1 MRRLSCTLFFFIME
15 KKKRCLIFTN
25 HFYPETFRC
34 NDVAFEL
41 VKRGYE
47 VKVLTGIPDY
57 PQGKFHK
64 GYSLL
69 RRRCETING
78 VKVVRV
84 PRIPRGSGS
93 AIRMVLNYA
102 SGIFFFFFYGLYQAL
117 FYKYDCIFVH
127 NTSPAFICLPAVLV
141 KKIQRIPLDHWILD
155 MWPESLAAGGI
166 HNKTIYNMVEEMMG
180 MIYHNCDILHIS
192 SMGFKRLLLEK
203 GVPDY
208 KIEYFPNFCEDTS
221 SNTGFRS
228 IPELPEG
235 FKVMFAGNLGEAQNL
250 ENVLQSALRLRD
262 EKDIHWVFVGDGRKK
277 PWMDAFI
284 TEHHL
289 EDTVHMMG
297 RHPIDTMSA
306 FFAQADV
313 MLVSLADEVAFR
325 LVLPAKVQAY
335 MVNAK
340 PILAMLNGEGQE
352 VIQAAECGW
361 SVNANDVD
369 GMVDM
374 VKHISKYS
382 REDLRSIGNKGY
394 TYYRENFE
402 LNMCMER
409 LDKTLNKLINE
420 KIKK

>member
-1 MRRLSCTLFFFIME
+1 ME

-34 NDVAFEL
+34 NDIAFEL

-64 GYSLL
+64 GYSLFKK
-69 RRRCETING
+69 RCEVVNG

-84 PRIPRGSGS
+84 PRIPRGDGS

-102 SGIFFFFFYGLYQAL
+102 SGVFFFFFYGLYQAL
-117 FYKYDCIFVH
+117 FHKYDCIFVH

-166 HNKTIYNMVEEMMG
+166 HNKTVYNMVEKMMG
-180 MIYHNCDILHIS
+180 MIYRNCDVLHIS

-203 GVPDY
+203 GVPEE
-208 KIEYFPNFCEDTS
+208 KIVYLPNFCEDTS
-221 SNTGFRS
+221 ANVELKP

-250 ENVLQSALRLRD
+250 ENVLKSALRLRE

-284 TEHHL
+284 AEHHL
-289 EDTVHMMG
+289 GATVHMMG

-313 MLVSLADEVAFR
+313 MLVSLADEVAFN

-340 PILAMLNGEGQE
+340 PVLAMLNGEGQE

-361 SVNANDVD
+361 GIDANDIE
-369 GMVDM
+369 GMADM
-374 VKHISKYS
+374 VKQISGLSKS
-382 REDLRSIGNKGY
+382 ELKRIGDKGY
-394 TYYRENFE
+394 AYYKENFE
-402 LNMCMER
+402 LNMCMGR
-409 LDKTLNKLINE
+409 LDGALMGLME
-420 KIKK
+420 KYGR

>member
-1 MRRLSCTLFFFIME
+1 MERR
-15 KKKRCLIFTN
+15 KRCLIITN
-25 HFYPETFRC
+25 HFWPETFRC
-34 NDVAFEL
+34 NDIAFEL

-57 PQGKFHK
+57 PQGRYLK
-64 GYSLL
+64 GYSLF
-69 RRRCETING
+69 RRRRVKVRG

-84 PRIPRGSGS
+84 PRIPRGNGS
-93 AIRMVLNYA
+93 AIRMILNYG
-102 SGIFFFFFYGLYQAL
+102 SSIFFFFFYGLYQAL
-117 FYKYDCIFVH
+117 FHRFDCIFVH

-141 KKIQRIPLDHWILD
+141 KKIQRIPIDHWILD

-166 HNKTIYNMVEEMMG
+166 HNKTVYNLIEKMMALIYRNSDV
-180 MIYHNCDILHIS
+180 LHIS

-203 GVPDY
+203 GVPEE
-208 KIEYFPNFCEDTS
+208 KILYLPNFCEDTS
-221 SNTGFRS
+221 SNVELKS

-235 FKVMFAGNLGEAQNL
+235 FKIMFAGNLGEAQNL
-250 ENVLQSALRLRD
+250 ENVLQSALRLKE
-262 EKDIHWVFVGDGRKK
+262 EKNIHWIFIGDGRKK

-284 TEHHL
+284 AEHHL
-289 EDTVHMMG
+289 EETVHMMG

-313 MLVSLADEVAFR
+313 MLVSLADEVAFN

-361 SVNANDVD
+361 YVDANDVEGMA
-369 GMVDM
+369 GMV
-374 VKHISKYS
+374 KQISTLSK
-382 REDLRSIGNKGY
+382 EDLKTVGDKGY
-394 TYYRENFE
+394 AYYRENFE
-402 LNMCMER
+402 LNMCMDR
-409 LDKTLNKLINE
+409 LDTALQELMGESKHLIR
-420 KIKK
+420 